1 MSFDPDTTNID
12 KICKSLLGSEITIS
26 FGITLQNGKNTSGDI
41 NDCNIIG
48 NCLENI
54 LLPFINISI
63 PTFLKGPPG
72 QKPDYHNNGWWWELK
87 CFKKS
92 PGFDI
97 GSITGYIEDISKQH
111 GIENKINVRYLIF
124 EYKEKEGGS
133 VEIVNFWTLSVCDL
147 CCGYSGE
154 KPLNCG
160 GQSGVNI
167 RPSGK
172 GLWTSEKSKK
182 DRNVTNFLDR
192 IEKLIQSKYYKISE
206 DEKQQKLVSIQ
217 TQRKTLGI

>member
-1 MSFDPDTTNID
+1 MSCDPETPEIK
-12 KICKSLLGSEITIS
+12 KICESLIGSKIKIG
-26 FGITLQNGKNTSGDI
+26 FKITLSNDENQSGDI

-48 NCLENI
+48 NCIENI
-54 LLPFINISI
+54 LYPFINSSI

-72 QKPDYHNNGWWWELK
+72 QKPDYDNNGWWWELK

-97 GSITGYIEDISKQH
+97 GSITGYIEDISKQN
-111 GIENKINVRYLIF
+111 GIKNKISVKYLIF
-124 EYKEKEGGS
+124 EYKEKEDGS
-133 VEIVNFWTLSVCDL
+133 VEIVNFWNLSVWDL

-182 DRNVTNFLDR
+182 DRNATNFLDR

-206 DEKQQKLVSIQ
+206 EEKQQKLLSIQ
-217 TQRKTLGI
+217 TQRKTLEI